1 MDPEVLRAIDARLH
15 TLETKGAVDEVHRSS
30 VENRLSGIE
39 AAQKWLVGLI
49 LGAWIMSAV
58 AYAIKGGFVLG

>member
-15 TLETKGAVDEVHRSS
+15 ALETKGAVDEVHRCN
-30 VENRLSGIE
+30 VEKRLSGIE
-39 AAQKWLVGLI
+39 DTQKWLVRLI

-58 AYAIKGGFVLG
+58 AYAIKGGFLLG

>member
-15 TLETKGAVDEVHRSS
+15 TLETKGAVDEVHRSN

-39 AAQKWLVGLI
+39 DTQKWLVRLI

>member
-15 TLETKGAVDEVHRSS
+15 TLETKGAVDEVHRSN
-30 VENRLSGIE
+30 VENRLGGIE
-39 AAQKWLVGLI
+39 DTQKWLVRLI